1 MTRIR
6 PLWRIPGIALREL
19 RHSPGRDRVPEPMV
33 MNEQESVDAFHLGG
47 ATNPGMQ
54 AIYDFGARAIDRLVP
69 LDGRLLDLGVGSG
82 RAISAILRRRPD
94 IKVTAVDLAPNMLAK
109 ARELFVAEGF
119 GSSVE
124 LVEADITGLPDRI
137 AGGEWQGI
145 SCMWTLHQLPDFNT
159 LEAAVR
165 EIAAIRSNCTAA
177 VWISDF
183 SRLRNPSTIAAMLD
197 CVDPGSPTQLRERC
211 DRKRGSFVHPSG
223 TLLSPTACGA
233 RGHAHVATQDPCRT
247 CRLIGPVARAMTVAL
262 PRMPTAHICVVVPL
276 ARPHC
281 SAGVLPQG
289 RSDTL
294 PTAPSAN
301 QPMDIIF
308 AFETTSSRRCRPEE

>member
-6 PLWRIPGIALREL
+6 PLWRIPGIALRES
-19 RHSPGRDRVPEPMV
+19 RYSPGRDRVPEPMV

-165 EIAAIRSNCTAA
+165 QIAAIRSNCTAA

-183 SRLRNPSTIAAMLD
+183 ARLRHPSTIAAMLD
-197 CVDPGSPTQLRERC
+197 CVDPGSPTQLRQDAIASEAA
-211 DRKRGSFVHPSG
+211 SFTRAELSSALRHAGLGDMHSG
-223 TLLSPTACGA
+223 YPRPVPYLQTHWA
-233 RGHAHVATQDPCRT
+233 RGPRHDGGAPTKAHGAHLRGRP
-247 CRLIGPVARAMTVAL
+247 AREAAL
-262 PRMPTAHICVVVPL
+262 LRWGFT
-276 ARPHC
+276 ARP
-281 SAGVLPQG
+281 
-289 RSDTL
+289 
-294 PTAPSAN
+294 
-301 QPMDIIF
+301 F
-308 AFETTSSRRCRPEE
+308 